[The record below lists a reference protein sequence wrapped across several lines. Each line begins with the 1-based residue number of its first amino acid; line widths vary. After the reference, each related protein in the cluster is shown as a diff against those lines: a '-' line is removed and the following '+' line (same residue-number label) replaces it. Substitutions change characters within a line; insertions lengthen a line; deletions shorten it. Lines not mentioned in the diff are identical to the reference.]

1 VAVSGVRVRAAPRL
15 AGSEQP
21 LAAVI
26 STAIGGGAA
35 DLVAVIAMIAT
46 TNTTLLCLTAA
57 SRLQFGMARQGALP
71 PALGRLSSRSV
82 PFVAVGTAV
91 VGAGVAIAVGNLT
104 LVASVTDVA
113 VYLVFVAVN
122 VVVIVLR
129 YRQPHRLRPFR
140 VPLTVGRVPVPSV
153 AALLVVSILIPGL
166 DPAALGLGV
175 VMVAAGLGVHAFL
188 VRRAP
193 RARQVTP
200 IGEDGGVH
208 RTKVTLDEAES
219 VMAALNV
226 DPATVAWDVEQ
237 FRMGMESELAHG
249 RADPD
254 TNVTDDDLVLTG
266 KIALAHLVE
275 IPDYYTRL
283 AAMERS
289 AFEEQARPDGRDRT
303 RPDGS

>member
-1 VAVSGVRVRAAPRL
+1 
-15 AGSEQP
+15 
-21 LAAVI
+21 
-26 STAIGGGAA
+26 
-35 DLVAVIAMIAT
+35 
-46 TNTTLLCLTAA
+46 
-57 SRLQFGMARQGALP
+57 MARQGALP
-71 PALGRLSSRSV
+71 PVVGRLSSRSV
-82 PFVAVGTAV
+82 PFVAVGIAV
-91 VGAGVAIAVGNLT
+91 VGAGAAIVAGNLT

-140 VPLTVGRVPVPSV
+140 VPLTVGRTPVPAV
-153 AALLVVSILIPGL
+153 AALLVVSVLIPGL

-175 VMVAAGLGVHAFL
+175 VMVAAGFGVHLLL
-188 VRRAP
+188 VRHAP
-193 RARQVTP
+193 PPRRVTP
-200 IGEDGGVH
+200 IGEDGDMH

-289 AFEEQARPDGRDRT
+289 AFEEQAHPDGRDRS
-303 RPDGS
+303 RHDGS